1 MNCFFVSNARCEPSL
16 VCGKCPNNKRP
27 RFSYHGF
34 NITNN
39 KEPMTGKQE
48 YKARKKFER
57 LLQKWLDKGIIKS
70 WYWNG
75 SYHVTLNNTH

>member
-1 MNCFFVSNARCEPSL
+1 
-16 VCGKCPNNKRP
+16 
-27 RFSYHGF
+27 
-34 NITNN
+34 
-39 KEPMTGKQE
+39 MTGKQE
-48 YKARKKFER
+48 YKAKKKFER